1 MEIHEV
7 RLTLAFGVSLPRLLE
22 RRFGHQAQWL
32 GSARRG
38 IFGALNRIKEL
49 LMNVATKPP
58 AQKVTG
64 PRINWAEQSPELAK
78 KFTEVVIALRASSIE
93 ESIIDLVNIRA
104 SQLNGCSFCLDMHV
118 KQAKLHGER
127 ELRLYHLAAWRD
139 STLFAPRERAALAW
153 TEVLTKLPE
162 QGVPDEIYDRVRTQ
176 LSEKE
181 ISDLSFAVMV
191 INSWNRLN
199 VGFKTVPGSADSK
212 YGLDKA
218 ALK

>member
-1 MEIHEV
+1 MMAWLRTPRHDLRVMTSTAFKEI
-7 RLTLAFGVSLPRLLE
+7 F
-22 RRFGHQAQWL
+22 
-32 GSARRG
+32 
-38 IFGALNRIKEL
+38 
-49 LMNVATKPP
+49 MNIATKP
-58 AQKVTG
+58 AASAKTQNG
-64 PRINWAEQSPELAK
+64 PRVNWPEQSPDLVK
-78 KFTEVVIALRASSIE
+78 KFTEVALALRASSIE
-93 ESIIDLVNIRA
+93 ASIVDLVNIRA

-118 KQAKLHGER
+118 KQAKMHGER

-139 STLFAPRERAALAW
+139 STLFTPRERAALAW

-199 VGFKTVPGSADSK
+199 VGFKTVPGSADAM

-218 ALK
+218 GLN